1 MSEGIVFFS
10 SMAMGSFLFYRR
22 RAHAETFSPYFHAE
36 TLESAHCLLL
46 FFLGA
51 WIKFLAYQGTDTVI
65 YATLLEYGS
74 PDLYAAG
81 FLVLGLS
88 SLYAMFA
95 RSALIRRVVALG
107 SSILWAF
114 LGWHYWEEWR
124 HPLGVPLCVWLL
136 LLNARVFS
144 RIE

>member
-1 MSEGIVFFS
+1 MSEGIIFFS

-22 RAHAETFSPYFHAE
+22 KEYARSLYFHAE
-36 TLESAHCLLL
+36 PLESAHCLLL

-51 WIKFLAYQGTDTVI
+51 WIKMLAYQGTDTII
-65 YATLLEYGS
+65 YATLLEHGS

-88 SLYAMFA
+88 SLYAMLT
-95 RSALIRRVVALG
+95 RSVLTRRAVALG
-107 SSILWAF
+107 SSILWAL
-114 LGWHYWEEWR
+114 LGWYYWEEWR

-144 RIE
+144 RID

>member
-1 MSEGIVFFS
+1 MTEGVIFFG
-10 SMAMGSFLFYRR
+10 SMAAGSFLFYRR
-22 RAHAETFSPYFHAE
+22 RAQAEPLSPFHSE

-51 WIKFLAYQGTDTVI
+51 WIKFLAYQGADTVI
-65 YATLLEYGS
+65 YATLLEHGS
-74 PDLYAAG
+74 PDLYATV

-88 SLYAMFA
+88 SLHAMLT
-95 RSALIRRVVALG
+95 RSVLTRRAVAMG

-114 LGWHYWEEWR
+114 LGFHYWAEWR

-144 RIE
+144 RID

>member
-1 MSEGIVFFS
+1 MMEGVVFFG
-10 SMAMGSFLFYRR
+10 SMAAGSFLFYRR
-22 RAHAETFSPYFHAE
+22 RMQAETLSPYFHSE

-51 WIKFLAYQGTDTVI
+51 WIKFLAYQGADTVI
-65 YATLLEYGS
+65 YATLLEHGS
-74 PDLYAAG
+74 PDMYAAL

-88 SLYAMFA
+88 SLYAMLT
-95 RSALIRRVVALG
+95 RSSLIRRVVALG

-114 LGWHYWEEWR
+114 LGFHYWAEWR
-124 HPLGVPLCVWLL
+124 HPMGVPLCAWLL

-144 RIE
+144 RID